1 LYDAKIML
9 SGEKKRGIQIM
20 KNNSRKVL
28 VVSFL
33 IPNLVLAIRHTI
45 HNSSIVLTE
54 QELQSIYGGNIFTS
68 IWNWIK
74 KHFSVHVDRD
84 PQMGPHG
91 KITFSQT
98 F

>member
-1 LYDAKIML
+1 ML
-9 SGEKKRGIQIM
+9 SGEKKRRIQIM

-33 IPNLVLAIRHTI
+33 ISNLALAIRHTT

-84 PQMGPHG
+84 PLMGPHG
-91 KITFSQT
+91 EITFTQT

>member
-1 LYDAKIML
+1 ML
-9 SGEKKRGIQIM
+9 SGEKKRRIQIM

-33 IPNLVLAIRHTI
+33 IPNLVLAIRHTT

-54 QELQSIYGGNIFTS
+54 QELQSIYGGNIFIS

-74 KHFSVHVDRD
+74 KHFSVYVDRD
-84 PQMGPHG
+84 PLMGPHG
-91 KITFSQT
+91 EITFTQT

>member
-1 LYDAKIML
+1 ML

-33 IPNLVLAIRHTI
+33 IPNLVLAIRHTT

-54 QELQSIYGGNIFTS
+54 QELQSIYGGNILTS
-68 IWNWIK
+68 FWNWIK
-74 KHFSVHVDRD
+74 KHLLC
-84 PQMGPHG
+84 P
-91 KITFSQT
+91 TFNLYT
-98 F
+98 RF

>member
-1 LYDAKIML
+1 ML

-33 IPNLVLAIRHTI
+33 IPNLVLAIRHTT
-45 HNSSIVLTE
+45 HNSSRVLTE

-68 IWNWIK
+68 IGNWIK